1 MTPEE
6 ILEQQQRHAG
16 AAASEAT
23 GNPMYT
29 SAADFDARFTR
40 MLADEEKQEREKQEK
55 KVQRQQAAQAISDT
69 YGVLFNDVIKASQG
83 ATVSPRDV
91 QQRYDRLDDKSK
103 QLYDAY
109 RARMD
114 LIRKQAHGNAKGYY
128 DLAQRAKDKGDAEA
142 LRAKEKKEDRDW
154 QLEMWERQRK
164 AREAEA
170 AKDRQARYNYYY
182 GKNNKENQYV
192 IDFGNGERKDYKN
205 NTAEGRNAYAAIF
218 RYLLNSGLIPE
229 EALPHDKD
237 GNPITVKTQDVAD
250 FYVREFLPIA
260 MNNPIM
266 KSAIYKIVYGVDKDF
281 RTPQE
286 IAMDNYRKTHP
297 QQSQEIPLWVNQS
310 QPEKTG
316 IALIDGAAPTQQD
329 AKTETNNDYTF

>member
-16 AAASEAT
+16 AAAAEAT

-29 SAADFDARFTR
+29 SAADFDAQFTR

-114 LIRKQAHGNAKGYY
+114 LIRKQAQGNAKGYY

-142 LRAKEKKEDRDW
+142 LR
-154 QLEMWERQRK
+154 
-164 AREAEA
+164 RELAGLQE
-170 AKDRQARYNYYY
+170 
-182 GKNNKENQYV
+182 
-192 IDFGNGERKDYKN
+192 
-205 NTAEGRNAYAAIF
+205 EGRNARAAAANAARIRSAQLRANAQIKSRSTGSGEQEIVIPFAGQDYPVQKKVYDGRMAQLYA
-218 RYLLNSGLIPE
+218 YLDQNNLFPE
-229 EALPHDKD
+229 ESQASDELKSIMYLMGSNNSSKAPESSKAKLATAVYVALNYINADSEHAANIMSILKGTYGSPEQNAAAQQPKQKKTIPGVN
-237 GNPITVKTQDVAD
+237 GN
-250 FYVREFLPIA
+250 
-260 MNNPIM
+260 
-266 KSAIYKIVYGVDKDF
+266 
-281 RTPQE
+281 
-286 IAMDNYRKTHP
+286 
-297 QQSQEIPLWVNQS
+297 
-310 QPEKTG
+310 
-316 IALIDGAAPTQQD
+316 
-329 AKTETNNDYTF
+329 